1 MVRIPYWV
9 QQGVFRDLTEQ
20 IDGLSNKAELQQGH
34 IDAGTYEG
42 KEHTLP
48 FVTDIS
54 VMVWNKDLYREAGLD
69 PEVGPT
75 TLEEYEAHAT
85 AIAKLGKSD
94 VSGTFI
100 AGSSGGALVFTLFPM
115 LWASGKEVLSD
126 DGTQSF
132 MASEDAKK
140 IYSSLNRLAALDG
153 GIGAGSKEETGATW
167 TAAFSEGRVGVMP
180 YAYTAVTSLF
190 EESPFEV
197 GVAAI
202 PGVDGGGPTFLGGD
216 AIGISRNCAKPA
228 QAWNFMAWLMS
239 DEAQRP
245 SLLTTTTPP
254 PRSASCLTAM
264 PRLTSAPARPTRP
277 SPTGARRSPSTSTRP
292 STLLEAR
299 GSCSFRTEC
308 GATALRSTPTTSRLT
323 PSSPSSPARHV
334 RDLPGDGDLRA
345 VARCG
350 ATPVLAL
357 PDGETMSHTLT
368 AAQERRIRRVRRREN
383 LRAGAYVA
391 PTVVMLVLFFIVPIV
406 LVVIMSISR
415 WTLLGG
421 NMGTAFPDNFVKVL
435 RDPMLVQSTVFT
447 LKYTVVT
454 TIILM
459 PIALGLALLIQEARR
474 WNAVVR
480 TAILLPAALG
490 IASASLLF
498 YAIYSPQVGPV
509 TDILAALGLA
519 EAGSSVLGTPTGA
532 LIATVV
538 LVVWRF
544 AGYYMILTMVGVQ
557 AIPTEVYEAA
567 KIDGAGRWRT
577 FTDVTFPL
585 LKPTIAMTTIMSVT
599 GSLLAFDQ
607 FFILTKGGPN
617 NSTMTVVQLIYK
629 YAFET
634 KRDLGM
640 AAALSVLVLI
650 ALVVV
655 NAIQLRAMGVT
666 DSEEK

>member
-1 MVRIPYWV
+1 
-9 QQGVFRDLTEQ
+9 
-20 IDGLSNKAELQQGH
+20 
-34 IDAGTYEG
+34 
-42 KEHTLP
+42 
-48 FVTDIS
+48 
-54 VMVWNKDLYREAGLD
+54 
-69 PEVGPT
+69 
-75 TLEEYEAHAT
+75 
-85 AIAKLGKSD
+85 
-94 VSGTFI
+94 
-100 AGSSGGALVFTLFPM
+100 
-115 LWASGKEVLSD
+115 
-126 DGTQSF
+126 
-132 MASEDAKK
+132 
-140 IYSSLNRLAALDG
+140 
-153 GIGAGSKEETGATW
+153 
-167 TAAFSEGRVGVMP
+167 MP
-180 YAYTAVTSLF
+180 
-190 EESPFEV
+190 
-197 GVAAI
+197 
-202 PGVDGGGPTFLGGD
+202 
-216 AIGISRNCAKPA
+216 
-228 QAWNFMAWLMS
+228 
-239 DEAQRP
+239 
-245 SLLTTTTPP
+245 
-254 PRSASCLTAM
+254 
-264 PRLTSAPARPTRP
+264 
-277 SPTGARRSPSTSTRP
+277 
-292 STLLEAR
+292 
-299 GSCSFRTEC
+299 
-308 GATALRSTPTTSRLT
+308 
-323 PSSPSSPARHV
+323 
-334 RDLPGDGDLRA
+334 
-345 VARCG
+345 
-350 ATPVLAL
+350 
-357 PDGETMSHTLT
+357 HTLT
-368 AAQERRIRRVRRREN
+368 AAQERRMRRVKRREN

-406 LVVIMSISR
+406 LVVIMSVSR

-519 EAGSSVLGTPTGA
+519 EAGSSVMGTPTGA

>member
-1 MVRIPYWV
+1 
-9 QQGVFRDLTEQ
+9 
-20 IDGLSNKAELQQGH
+20 
-34 IDAGTYEG
+34 
-42 KEHTLP
+42 
-48 FVTDIS
+48 
-54 VMVWNKDLYREAGLD
+54 
-69 PEVGPT
+69 
-75 TLEEYEAHAT
+75 
-85 AIAKLGKSD
+85 
-94 VSGTFI
+94 
-100 AGSSGGALVFTLFPM
+100 
-115 LWASGKEVLSD
+115 
-126 DGTQSF
+126 
-132 MASEDAKK
+132 
-140 IYSSLNRLAALDG
+140 
-153 GIGAGSKEETGATW
+153 
-167 TAAFSEGRVGVMP
+167 
-180 YAYTAVTSLF
+180 
-190 EESPFEV
+190 
-197 GVAAI
+197 
-202 PGVDGGGPTFLGGD
+202 
-216 AIGISRNCAKPA
+216 
-228 QAWNFMAWLMS
+228 
-239 DEAQRP
+239 
-245 SLLTTTTPP
+245 
-254 PRSASCLTAM
+254 
-264 PRLTSAPARPTRP
+264 
-277 SPTGARRSPSTSTRP
+277 
-292 STLLEAR
+292 
-299 GSCSFRTEC
+299 
-308 GATALRSTPTTSRLT
+308 
-323 PSSPSSPARHV
+323 
-334 RDLPGDGDLRA
+334 
-345 VARCG
+345 
-350 ATPVLAL
+350 
-357 PDGETMSHTLT
+357 
-368 AAQERRIRRVRRREN
+368 
-383 LRAGAYVA
+383 
-391 PTVVMLVLFFIVPIV
+391 
-406 LVVIMSISR
+406 
-415 WTLLGG
+415 
-421 NMGTAFPDNFVKVL
+421 
-435 RDPMLVQSTVFT
+435 MLVQSTVFT

-519 EAGSSVLGTPTGA
+519 EAGSSVMGTPTGA